1 MKAFFTV
8 TEDSLSRRMG
18 IFKLRFTLYIM
29 CKFINGKGEE
39 KNCQQSF
46 TIFSIDVTGNAGVF
60 VFVFFLSCC
69 HTHVNKN
76 HNTAGMV
83 RFRQLGWPLTS
94 GVNLQLSLCR

>member
-60 VFVFFLSCC
+60 VFVC

-83 RFRQLGWPLTS
+83 RVRQLGWPLTS